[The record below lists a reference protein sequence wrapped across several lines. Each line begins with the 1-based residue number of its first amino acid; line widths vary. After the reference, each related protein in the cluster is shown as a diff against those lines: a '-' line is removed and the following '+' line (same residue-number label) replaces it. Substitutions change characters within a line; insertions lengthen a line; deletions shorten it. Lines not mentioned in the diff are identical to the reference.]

1 MTSLLAVLAS
11 GFVMGNPPDWDK
23 DFEKHIPEIIK
34 MWKEEHN
41 IREKRKENKH
51 ANQVVFEETNQ
62 YGFSTRRS

>member
-1 MTSLLAVLAS
+1 MR
-11 GFVMGNPPDWDK
+11 NPPDWDK

-51 ANQVVFEETNQ
+51 
-62 YGFSTRRS
+62 